1 MTKNYVK
8 TGGGFV
14 AALVGILLWFVG
26 GVIKGSTGQKSRS

>member
-14 AALVGILLWFVG
+14 AALAAILIWFIG
-26 GVIKGSTGQKSRS
+26 GVIKGSTGQKRKS